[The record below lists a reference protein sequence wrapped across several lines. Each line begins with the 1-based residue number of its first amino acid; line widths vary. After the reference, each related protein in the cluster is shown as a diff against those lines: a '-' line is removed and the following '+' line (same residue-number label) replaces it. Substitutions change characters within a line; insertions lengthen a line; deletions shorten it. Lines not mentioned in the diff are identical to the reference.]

1 MTGWK
6 KAFAI
11 TMSALS
17 CFCTFSACGANTKNK
32 ESAMT
37 ITTPTGEVF
46 LYAFAAQE
54 YLQAEEGAN
63 VHDYVS
69 HMQNPQVAIE
79 LSWTCAEDYVSWT
92 KVEYATQENYADAI
106 TQEVSGNENSVELF
120 NLYKGTTYYVRI
132 TAYNQNNKKI
142 SQSKSTFTTTSLGPR
157 VMNIPDIHNVRDLG
171 GYQTMNGRKV
181 RQGLLYRGG
190 TLRPADVYKSELTEE
205 GALYMR
211 DVMGIETEI
220 DFRDK
225 KEAGGITESL
235 IPNASL
241 QYFTV
246 SGYADILKYK
256 ESLRGIFTTLARE
269 ENYPIY
275 MHCTGGA
282 DRTGTVAF
290 LINALL
296 GVPERQLIQDYEFT
310 SFSIYGER
318 NTQTGA
324 YAAMFQEFRAMLE
337 GYEGATLQEK
347 TENCLLSIG
356 VTTEEIAKLRAIM
369 LE

>member
-32 ESAMT
+32 ERAMT
-37 ITTPTGEVF
+37 ITAPTGEVF

-54 YLQAEEGAN
+54 YLQAEKGAN

-69 HMQNPQVAIE
+69 YMQNPQVGVEIV
-79 LSWTCAEDYVSWT
+79 WTCEAADVSWS
-92 KVEYATQENYADAI
+92 KVEYATQENYADAS
-106 TQEVSGNENSVELF
+106 TQEVLGNENSVEVF
-120 NLYKGTTYYVRI
+120 NLYNGTKYYVRV
-132 TAYNQNNKKI
+132 TAYDSENKALGVAE
-142 SQSKSTFTTTSLGPR
+142 STFTTTDLGPR

-171 GYQTMNGRKV
+171 GYQTINGRKV

-190 TLRPADVYKSELTEE
+190 TLCPADVYESNLTEE

-211 DVMGIETEI
+211 DVMGIQTEI
-220 DFRDK
+220 DFRSK
-225 KEAGGITESL
+225 QEAGGITESL
-235 IPNASL
+235 IPGTKL
-241 QYFTV
+241 KYFTV
-246 SGYADILKYK
+246 SGYADVLNYK
-256 ESLRGIFTTLARE
+256 ESLRGIFTTLAHE
-269 ENYPIY
+269 DNYPIY

-324 YAAMFQEFRAMLE
+324 YAAMFQEFRAILE

-347 TENCLLSIG
+347 TEHCLLSIG